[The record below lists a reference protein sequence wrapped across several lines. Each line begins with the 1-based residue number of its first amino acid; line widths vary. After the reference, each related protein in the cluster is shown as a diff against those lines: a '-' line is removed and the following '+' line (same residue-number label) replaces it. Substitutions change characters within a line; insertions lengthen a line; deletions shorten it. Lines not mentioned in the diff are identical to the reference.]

1 MNAQQQA
8 AIETLLQINPMPLL
22 NEKVLAARIL
32 DAEVR
37 YKGDIVG
44 DSIYDPHKQFTMGF
58 TNITDLC
65 NQIEQHYK
73 DGYTHEKSGG
83 HVLRVSN
90 GSGFI
95 VMIKPAK
102 MQKLELKNLIKT
114 ITTQYEAEIK
124 KAQESH
130 LQSIL
135 SQANEEAEQRV
146 AAQRKATQ
154 DAAQEEMVK
163 SFMSMAK

>member
-32 DAEVR
+32 DAECR
-37 YKGDIVG
+37 YKGDRIG
-44 DSIYDPHKQFTMGF
+44 DSVYDPYKQFTMGF
-58 TNITDLC
+58 DCIFDMLNKVQNLHKQGYQHSSNDHLLRTNVT
-65 NQIEQHYK
+65 
-73 DGYTHEKSGG
+73 G
-83 HVLRVSN
+83 H
-90 GSGFI
+90 I
-95 VMIKPAK
+95 VMIKPNK
-102 MQKLELKNLIKT
+102 MQKVELKNLTTT

-146 AAQRKATQ
+146 ATQRKATQ

>member
-8 AIETLLQINPMPLL
+8 AIEILLQTNPMPLL

-32 DAEVR
+32 DAECR
-37 YKGDIVG
+37 YKGDRIG
-44 DSIYDPHKQFTMGF
+44 DSVYDPYKQFTMGF
-58 TNITDLC
+58 DCVFDMLNKVQDLHKQGYQHSSNDHLLRTNGT
-65 NQIEQHYK
+65 
-73 DGYTHEKSGG
+73 G
-83 HVLRVSN
+83 H
-90 GSGFI
+90 I
-95 VMIKPAK
+95 VMIKPNK
-102 MQKLELKNLIKT
+102 MQKLELKNLTTT
-114 ITTQYEAEIK
+114 ITTQYETEIK

-154 DAAQEEMVK
+154 DAAQEAMVK